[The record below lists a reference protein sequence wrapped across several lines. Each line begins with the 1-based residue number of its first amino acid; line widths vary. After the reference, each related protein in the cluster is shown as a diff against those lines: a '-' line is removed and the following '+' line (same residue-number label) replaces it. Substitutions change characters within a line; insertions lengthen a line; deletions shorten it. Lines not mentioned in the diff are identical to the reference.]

1 MREVRSRARRRN
13 DDQRGEAADQQL
25 SPDAS
30 RADAGRQ
37 GRADALR
44 FLLGD
49 SGGLS
54 GDWPAWLRS
63 LLRDVREQPP
73 RSAAPSSRQLT
84 AHRAALCRAIA
95 FRAPSR
101 VERHR
106 AARPSQA
113 RDRSG
118 AVRAGRRPARQ
129 AAGDRVMLDLTLL
142 PDGGASWLDA
152 SGEHADIVISTRIRL
167 ARNLE
172 GYAFT
177 PRARDGERLR
187 ILTQVREAFGSLGS
201 IEDGV
206 LLRVDELP
214 PEDRLLLHERHLV
227 SKELAGLNEQPVR
240 TRAAVYLSRGVG
252 IMVNEED
259 HLRLQ
264 ALHSGFHVADAFGVL
279 ERLDAELGN
288 KVPYAFHS
296 EFGYLTACPTNVG
309 TGLRASVL
317 IHLPALV
324 LPKEIGKVLA
334 GLQQVGLTYRGMYG
348 EGSEVV
354 GNFFQISNQTT
365 LGRSEGELLDYL
377 VRVVRHVIER
387 EEEARRVL
395 LRDAGYIIEDKLW
408 RAFGTLRYARSLSFE
423 EAMNYLSGVRLAV
436 GLKLISGLSVYTLN
450 KLLIFSQLAHLGN
463 SEGRALTES
472 EANVA
477 RARYVRETLAAEAE

>member
-1 MREVRSRARRRN
+1 
-13 DDQRGEAADQQL
+13 
-25 SPDAS
+25 
-30 RADAGRQ
+30 
-37 GRADALR
+37 
-44 FLLGD
+44 
-49 SGGLS
+49 
-54 GDWPAWLRS
+54 
-63 LLRDVREQPP
+63 
-73 RSAAPSSRQLT
+73 
-84 AHRAALCRAIA
+84 
-95 FRAPSR
+95 
-101 VERHR
+101 
-106 AARPSQA
+106 
-113 RDRSG
+113 
-118 AVRAGRRPARQ
+118 
-129 AAGDRVMLDLTLL
+129 MLDLSLL

-187 ILTQVREAFGSLGS
+187 ILTQVREAFGSLRS

-206 LLRVDELP
+206 LVRVDELP

-240 TRAAVYLSRGVG
+240 TGAAVYLSRGVG

-264 ALHSGFHVADAFGVL
+264 ALHSGFHVADAFGVI

-288 KVPYAFHS
+288 KVPYAFHN

-317 IHLPALV
+317 IHLPGLV
-324 LPKEIGKVLA
+324 LTKEIGKVLA

-377 VRVVRHVIER
+377 VRVVKTCNR
-387 EEEARRVL
+387 ARR
-395 LRDAGYIIEDKLW
+395 RSAAG
-408 RAFGTLRYARSLSFE
+408 S
-423 EAMNYLSGVRLAV
+423 
-436 GLKLISGLSVYTLN
+436 
-450 KLLIFSQLAHLGN
+450 
-463 SEGRALTES
+463 
-472 EANVA
+472 VA
-477 RARYVRETLAAEAE
+477 RCGLYYRRQALACLWHAAICTQLELRRSDELSERRATGCRFETDKRSQCIYSQQAPDI